1 MNIWQENQLGKLAKK
16 VTKRLYQSLG
26 INLGSTF
33 VIHTENCIM
42 KMMFV
47 IARSRKCTGGYDE
60 PKQA

>member
-33 VIHTENCIM
+33 VIQTDNE
-42 KMMFV
+42 
-47 IARSRKCTGGYDE
+47 YDE
-60 PKQA
+60 DGVCDREITWLCK